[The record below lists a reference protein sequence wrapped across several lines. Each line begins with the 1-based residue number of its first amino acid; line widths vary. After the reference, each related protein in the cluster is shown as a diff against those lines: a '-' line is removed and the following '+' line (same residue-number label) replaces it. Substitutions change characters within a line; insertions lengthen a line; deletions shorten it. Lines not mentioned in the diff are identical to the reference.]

1 VHPGRNGVRVWPVF
15 ESAELGHT
23 IDKASFDA
31 ELPKLR
37 QALLAAQYRL
47 LEAKRFPVIV
57 LINGVDGAGKGET
70 VNALNAWMD
79 PRHIRSHA
87 FGAASDEERERP
99 AMWRF
104 WRALAPSG
112 RIGIMFGNWYTA
124 PIVDRAL
131 GHSKKAQ
138 LAQSLST
145 IEHFERMLTDEGA
158 LLLKFWFHLS
168 KDRQKKRLKE
178 LEKDKRTRWRVTDH
192 DWENF
197 ERYDAFRDV
206 SAHVLRETSSGA
218 APWII
223 VDGSDSRYRS
233 LTVGRALLDAMTAR
247 LDAPAGSHER
257 QTPREAPTFPA
268 DQQTN
273 VLRALDMTQKVE
285 KKTYERDLEHYQGK
299 LNLLCREP
307 KFQQHSLVAVF
318 EGADAAGKGGAI
330 RRVTV
335 ALDAR
340 QYAVIPVAAPTEE
353 ERVQPY
359 LWRFWRHL
367 PRQGHATLFD
377 RSWYGRVLVERV
389 EGFCAE
395 RDWMRAYAEINDFE
409 EQLVE
414 HGVVVAKFWLQISKE
429 EQLRRFEERQSI
441 EFKQHKITEEDWRNR
456 EKWDAYE
463 RAICDMVDRTSTDI
477 APWTLVAA
485 EDKDHARLSILKTLC
500 EQIEAAL

>member
-353 ERVQPY
+353 ERVQPGC
-359 LWRFWRHL
+359 WSSASRASAPSETGCAPT
-367 PRQGHATLFD
+367 PRSTTSRSSSSSTASWSRSSGCRSPRKSSCGASRSARASSSSSTRSPRKTGATA
-377 RSWYGRVLVERV
+377 RSG
-389 EGFCAE
+389 
-395 RDWMRAYAEINDFE
+395 
-409 EQLVE
+409 
-414 HGVVVAKFWLQISKE
+414 
-429 EQLRRFEERQSI
+429 
-441 EFKQHKITEEDWRNR
+441 TP
-456 EKWDAYE
+456 
-463 RAICDMVDRTSTDI
+463 TSAPSATWSI
-477 APWTLVAA
+477 APAPTSPPGRWWPPRTNTTPACP
-485 EDKDHARLSILKTLC
+485 S
-500 EQIEAAL
+500 